1 MGPDPARVWPSF
13 LLAPP
18 RPFESSPR
26 TAPRVPTG
34 TRCYNSTMPV
44 RTALSRRAPA
54 HRRAAAPLAAV
65 LTLAIA
71 SAFAVPRVP
80 VPPENPITEPKR
92 VLGKILFWDEQ
103 LSSDDTVAC
112 GTCHRPAHGGAD
124 PRVGRHPGNDPGT
137 IDDVLGSPGIVSLD
151 RDGRPVKHPIFGYEP
166 QVTARAAPA
175 NFGAL
180 WASELFWDGRASGV
194 FRNPISGEILIER
207 YGALESQAAAT
218 LMNDAEMSKR
228 GRTWDEL
235 TKKLERVRPLA
246 LATDWPADVREALE
260 TYGDYPA
267 LFAAAFGTPEITPA
281 RIAFALAAYQRT
293 LVADRTPWDRYQD
306 GDDTALG
313 EAERRGWEVFKAQR
327 CIACHVPPLFTND
340 DFFNIGV
347 RPSAEDPGRA
357 GVTGR
362 TEDAGDMK
370 VPSLRNVGLRPR
382 FMHTGRFTSLGEAI
396 GFYRTGAPSAER
408 DNLPDGSTYTFNMT
422 ATMERDLFEFLKNA
436 LTDPRVRDEAFPF
449 DRPRLASERGHETLT
464 SGPAGRASTETE
476 TTQ

>member
-1 MGPDPARVWPSF
+1 
-13 LLAPP
+13 
-18 RPFESSPR
+18 
-26 TAPRVPTG
+26 
-34 TRCYNSTMPV
+34 
-44 RTALSRRAPA
+44 
-54 HRRAAAPLAAV
+54 
-65 LTLAIA
+65 
-71 SAFAVPRVP
+71 
-80 VPPENPITEPKR
+80 
-92 VLGKILFWDEQ
+92 
-103 LSSDDTVAC
+103 
-112 GTCHRPAHGGAD
+112 
-124 PRVGRHPGNDPGT
+124 
-137 IDDVLGSPGIVSLD
+137 
-151 RDGRPVKHPIFGYEP
+151 
-166 QVTARAAPA
+166 
-175 NFGAL
+175 
-180 WASELFWDGRASGV
+180 
-194 FRNPISGEILIER
+194 
-207 YGALESQAAAT
+207 ALESQAAAT
-218 LMNDAEMSKR
+218 LMNDAEMSKQ

-235 TKKLERVRPLA
+235 TTKLERVRPLA
-246 LATDWPADVREALE
+246 LAADWPADVRAALE
-260 TYGDYPA
+260 THRDYPA

-293 LVADRTPWDRYQD
+293 LVADRTPWDRYQE
-306 GDDTALG
+306 GDDGALG

-370 VPSLRNVGLRPR
+370 VPSLRNVGLRTR